1 MTSAEKYWNEQIGFI
16 ALTFVFYTM
25 TKDLIDE
32 GTVPIISI
40 FFNSKAISAIIYAG
54 ILLILVIVFSM
65 SAYGASLFLRKNKK
79 K

>member
-1 MTSAEKYWNEQIGFI
+1 MNRAEQFWKEQIGFI
-16 ALTFVFYTM
+16 GLMFVFYTM

-32 GTVPIISI
+32 GTVPVISI

-54 ILLILVIVFSM
+54 ILLIFVIVFSM